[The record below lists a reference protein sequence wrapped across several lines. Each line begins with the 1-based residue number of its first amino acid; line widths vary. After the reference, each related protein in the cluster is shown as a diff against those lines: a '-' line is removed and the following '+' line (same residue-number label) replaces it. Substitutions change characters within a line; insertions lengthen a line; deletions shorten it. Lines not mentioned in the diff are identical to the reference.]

1 MNIKHIAFIM
11 DGNGR
16 YAKKRNLPRTFG
28 HKKGIE
34 RIKEIVLE
42 CFETYDIKT
51 VTLYAFSTENWNRP
65 PSEIKFLF
73 LYLKAFFLKEINT
86 FIEKGIKINILGFL
100 DDERIPKDVKEVID
114 EATYKTKDND
124 KYTFNILFNY
134 GGRQDI
140 IQASLKLSELLSS
153 GTIKKEEVDDNLFK
167 TLLLTSKTSDVD
179 LLIRTSG
186 EERLSNC
193 LLYQCAYSEFI
204 FTPTYWPDF
213 DREELKRCL
222 DIYNKRDRRFGAI
235 KNDQ

>member
-114 EATYKTKDND
+114 EATDKTKDND

-213 DREELKRCL
+213 DKEELKRCL

>member
-65 PSEIKFLF
+65 SSEIKFLF

-213 DREELKRCL
+213 DKEELKRCL
-222 DIYNKRDRRFGAI
+222 DTYNKRDRRFGAI

>member
-140 IQASLKLSELLSS
+140 IQASLKLFELLSS

-213 DREELKRCL
+213 DKEELKRCL

>member
-114 EATYKTKDND
+114 EATDKTKDND

-153 GTIKKEEVDDNLFK
+153 ETIKKEEVDDNLFK
-167 TLLLTSKTSDVD
+167 SLLLTSTTSDVD

-213 DREELKRCL
+213 DKEELKRCL

>member
-65 PSEIKFLF
+65 SSEIKFLF

-213 DREELKRCL
+213 DKEELKRCL
-222 DIYNKRDRRFGAI
+222 DTYNKRDRRLGAI

>member
-153 GTIKKEEVDDNLFK
+153 GTIKKEEVDANLFK

-213 DREELKRCL
+213 DKEELKRCL

>member
-114 EATYKTKDND
+114 EATDKTKDND

-167 TLLLTSKTSDVD
+167 SLLLTSTTSDVD

-213 DREELKRCL
+213 DKEELKRCL

>member
-213 DREELKRCL
+213 DKEELKRCL

>member
-193 LLYQCAYSEFI
+193 LLYQCAYSEFV

-213 DREELKRCL
+213 DKEELKRCL